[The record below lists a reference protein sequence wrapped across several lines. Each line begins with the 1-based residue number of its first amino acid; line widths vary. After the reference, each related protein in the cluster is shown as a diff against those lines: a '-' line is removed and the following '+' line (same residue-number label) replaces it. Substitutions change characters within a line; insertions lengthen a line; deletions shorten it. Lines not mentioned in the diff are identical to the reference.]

1 MPERGTVVW
10 APDPF
15 KTDSGNPRPWLIISD
30 ERLPYPDQESIAVAF
45 TTQSH
50 HLGSFTVPSDAWVR
64 GEPNQQSHVLPWTIA
79 TLKDSVHIVGTQGSL
94 TTVYTDRIVSATM
107 SYLDDSSPTD
117 A

>member
-1 MPERGTVVW
+1 MADRGTVVW

-30 ERLPYPDQESIAVAF
+30 DRLPYPEKESIAVAF

-50 HLGSFTVPSDAWVR
+50 HSGSLTVPGDSWVR
-64 GEPNQQSHVLPWTIA
+64 GEPNQQSYVLPWTIA
-79 TLKDSVHIVGTQGSL
+79 TLKDAVHIVGTQGSI
-94 TTVYTDRIVSATM
+94 TAAFTDQVVSATI
-107 SYLDDSSPTD
+107 SYLNESTVTD